1 MCVYFSLQT
10 RKSVYFGPPCCL
22 GFTPQCLLP
31 ISLSLTVLLTLA
43 ISFFY
48 FVFLLSLSH
57 FSELIRPPPPL
68 LLAVSLFPSL
78 ILLSRC
84 LCNVTLPCILENMS
98 IILRS

>member
-48 FVFLLSLSH
+48 FVFLLSLSL
-57 FSELIRPPPPL
+57 FSDLILSPLPPFPPPSSL
-68 LLAVSLFPSL
+68 SLCVFVKSLSHVSEQ
-78 ILLSRC
+78 I
-84 LCNVTLPCILENMS
+84 
-98 IILRS
+98 